1 MKVIFLDF
9 DGVIT
14 IPPKWSFNDNNIKW
28 IKKIVDETG
37 AKLVVSSSYRSGT
50 PPNVQDTIK
59 KTFIRAKSP
68 NKMIQWLIDN
78 IYDVTSYHI
87 DDKYLEFNNRGA
99 EIQTWLDN
107 HNDIES
113 YVIIDDDSDMLDS
126 QLYHFVQT
134 NYEYG
139 VGEHEAQNA
148 IKILNNEYIFNTI
161 GLNFVLRNEWR
172 NKCKYF
178 PNKYD
183 TLEKFNDLKKTF
195 K

>member
-37 AKLVVSSSYRSGT
+37 TKLVVSSSYRSGT

-78 IYDVTSYHI
+78 IYDVTPYHI
-87 DDKYLEFNNRGA
+87 DDKYLDEIAQIKNDCTDIINENNRFGA
-99 EIQTWLDN
+99 VKYIDATLNDEFKGAIIFPLKTTHDVN
-107 HNDIES
+107 HLEFICRDKLRDLLNLKDGDE
-113 YVIIDDDSDMLDS
+113 VI
-126 QLYHFVQT
+126 
-134 NYEYG
+134 
-139 VGEHEAQNA
+139 
-148 IKILNNEYIFNTI
+148 
-161 GLNFVLRNEWR
+161 
-172 NKCKYF
+172 
-178 PNKYD
+178 
-183 TLEKFNDLKKTF
+183 LEF
-195 K
+195 